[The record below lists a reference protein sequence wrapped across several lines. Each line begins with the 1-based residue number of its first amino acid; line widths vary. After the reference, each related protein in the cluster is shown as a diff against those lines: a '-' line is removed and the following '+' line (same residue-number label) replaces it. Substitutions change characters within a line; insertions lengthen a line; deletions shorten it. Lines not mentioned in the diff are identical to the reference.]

1 MGYERDLPADFYKG
15 NWNYPTRMRFGA
27 GKIKE
32 LPEELKR
39 LGVKR
44 PLLVTDPGLAKLPMI
59 QEALAALKAA
69 GLEATLYSEVKSNP
83 VGKNVDDGVALY
95 RKGKH
100 DGVIAWGGGSALD
113 AAKAIALM
121 AGQKCSMWDL
131 EDRGD
136 NFLRADPNGIAPIVA
151 VPTTAGTGSEV
162 GRASVITDES
172 DHTKKIIFHPKMQPS
187 VVISDPELT
196 VGLPPHITAA
206 TGMDALAHCLEAY
219 CAPGFHPMADG
230 IAVEGMRLVKEWLP
244 VAVADGKD
252 LRARAAML
260 AAASMGA
267 TAFQK
272 GLGAIHALSHPVGAV
287 FDTHHGLT
295 NAVFMPYVLAF
306 NRQAIDERLTRL
318 AAWLGF
324 KKPGYQAILDWTLEL
339 RQTFGMPH
347 TLEGLLKGRR
357 LDALQLEELSKMA
370 AHDPSAGGNPLPVG
384 AKELRGMFEAS
395 IEGRI

>member
-196 VGLPPHITAA
+196 VGLPH
-206 TGMDALAHCLEAY
+206 
-219 CAPGFHPMADG
+219 
-230 IAVEGMRLVKEWLP
+230 R
-244 VAVADGKD
+244 
-252 LRARAAML
+252 R
-260 AAASMGA
+260 
-267 TAFQK
+267 
-272 GLGAIHALSHPVGAV
+272 
-287 FDTHHGLT
+287 
-295 NAVFMPYVLAF
+295 
-306 NRQAIDERLTRL
+306 RQNQRGRREFGRPCP
-318 AAWLGF
+318 F
-324 KKPGYQAILDWTLEL
+324 F
-339 RQTFGMPH
+339 RQTATCAVWFP
-347 TLEGLLKGRR
+347 RP
-357 LDALQLEELSKMA
+357 AQY
-370 AHDPSAGGNPLPVG
+370 
-384 AKELRGMFEAS
+384 
-395 IEGRI
+395 